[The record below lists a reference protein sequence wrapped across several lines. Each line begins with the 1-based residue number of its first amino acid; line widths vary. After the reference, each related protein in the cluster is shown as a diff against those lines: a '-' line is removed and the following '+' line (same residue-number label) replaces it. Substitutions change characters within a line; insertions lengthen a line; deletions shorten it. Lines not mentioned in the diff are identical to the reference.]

1 MTEYR
6 KAVPGDATI
15 LPGMCTLFADRSQR
29 GEVVYIR
36 DVELSL
42 IHI

>member
-15 LPGMCTLFADRSQR
+15 LPGMRTMFADRSQR
-29 GEVVYIR
+29 GDYRAILTGEIT
-36 DVELSL
+36 
-42 IHI
+42 

>member
-15 LPGMCTLFADRSQR
+15 LPGMRTMFAGRSPR
-29 GEVVYIR
+29 GEVV
-36 DVELSL
+36 
-42 IHI
+42 